1 MIIWSKL
8 CKKKKHK
15 WAIIEKIHKH
25 WDKKKIKTCLSF
37 ITQIKLYHPDLLLH
51 PFYSLEPWKICTST
65 YISPIL
71 KWIFE
76 GFIEAYPL
84 SGRLGEVLGQRAKEN
99 DIDWC
104 MFIASLKRVLLWER
118 KQQGQ
123 SETGYSFHFKTKNLQ
138 GWELKI
144 TDTSESEACFE
155 QASPGNQIGPI
166 LRLFSLDAAVY

>member
-25 WDKKKIKTCLSF
+25 WDKKNQDLL
-37 ITQIKLYHPDLLLH
+37 KLYHPDLLLQ

-99 DIDWC
+99 DIDWW

-118 KQQGQ
+118 EKENSKGRVRPATAFI
-123 SETGYSFHFKTKNLQ
+123 SR
-138 GWELKI
+138 LKI
-144 TDTSESEACFE
+144 CRAES
-155 QASPGNQIGPI
+155 
-166 LRLFSLDAAVY
+166 